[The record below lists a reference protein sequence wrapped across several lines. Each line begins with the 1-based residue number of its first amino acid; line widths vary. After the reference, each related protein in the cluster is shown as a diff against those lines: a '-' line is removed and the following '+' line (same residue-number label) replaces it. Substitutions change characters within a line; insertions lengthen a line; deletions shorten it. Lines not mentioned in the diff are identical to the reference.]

1 MGVRGSIKPG
11 AGDLGSPESRSGRE
25 SSLGGLGRENAGG
38 MTPLPGILPSGLLSL
53 FIVTRRG
60 VLSTPPS
67 PVIIPGDLGSTS
79 NNLTGVSQDLSI
91 AIGVL
96 SNPSDADRGSPL
108 SILVLSL
115 PANVFCIIFTSFS
128 LSFSNVHRHP
138 AACPRWLPLLCHTE
152 YYPWLVLG
160 NRMILFQFIS
170 CR

>member
-38 MTPLPGILPSGLLSL
+38 MTPLPGILPSCLLSL

-96 SNPSDADRGSPL
+96 SNPSDAECGSPL

-115 PANVFCIIFTSFS
+115 SLVEVNQAN
-128 LSFSNVHRHP
+128 
-138 AACPRWLPLLCHTE
+138 
-152 YYPWLVLG
+152 
-160 NRMILFQFIS
+160 
-170 CR
+170 